1 MCNNSSCVL
10 SVTGPGGGILFT
22 GDISRVVE
30 ERLRTTNLKPH
41 RMVFVPHHGSKTSSS
56 TEFIAAVVPEL
67 AIATTGLG
75 NRFGFPREE
84 IRQRYISAG
93 SRFWSTGECGAV
105 RVHLSADGLI
115 DAKSARRTRNKIW
128 RWPAAP
134 ECP

>member
-1 MCNNSSCVL
+1 VL
-10 SVTGPGGGILFT
+10 SVTGPGGGVLIT

-30 ERLRTTNLKPH
+30 ERLGIATLEPH
-41 RMVFVPHHGSKTSSS
+41 RIVFVPHHGSKTSSS
-56 TEFIAAVVPEL
+56 AGFIAAVGPEL

-84 IRQRYISAG
+84 IRQRYIGAG
-93 SRFWSTGECGAV
+93 SSFWSTGDCGAL
-105 RVHLSADGLI
+105 RILLSADGLI
-115 DAKSARRTRNKIW
+115 HAESARRKRNKIW